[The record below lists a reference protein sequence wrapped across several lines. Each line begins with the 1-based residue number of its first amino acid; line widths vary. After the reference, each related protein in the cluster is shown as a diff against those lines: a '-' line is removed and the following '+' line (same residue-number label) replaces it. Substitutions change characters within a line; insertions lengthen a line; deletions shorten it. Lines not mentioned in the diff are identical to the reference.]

1 MQERYADK
9 LHIKFIV
16 YITFIIV
23 VGAVIKHGVDT
34 DYYFLINTGKY
45 IVENKLV
52 PTDNIW
58 VIHENYKLIIQQWLL
73 DIMQYGMYSLFGMNG
88 TTILTAIFLVLYNI
102 TLYLYS
108 KIILKN
114 KYTIIITMCI
124 LNILIFQF
132 FSSRP
137 YLITASIINLEM
149 CILNKYFNNKINDIK
164 YIIEMCLISLF
175 QINFQCASWVILF
188 VMILPYIVP
197 EIWVKKWYKNI
208 DWHKILISI
217 FVIIAMICVA
227 FINPNGVDSLL
238 YLYKSRSIV
247 KSAQISELLPSS
259 FISIQGFTLILTLVL
274 FVRKADKLKYSK
286 GLIYLTIGT
295 FILATMQIR
304 NQIYLNICLVSW
316 IGLSIESIVI
326 KLHKTSSNKVY
337 KLIKTSYIIV
347 GFLATI
353 LVTNELITYDYSNS
367 LEQQD
372 AVEYLNSLDKD
383 NIVLYT
389 DFATGNYFE
398 FEGYKV
404 YMDARPELYMKEING
419 QYDLYE
425 EYKDIASGKIDFDE
439 FTSKYEF
446 THLDVPIYSSFDTYL
461 YYNVNYK
468 LISENDSYRLY
479 EKIN

>member
-1 MQERYADK
+1 
-9 LHIKFIV
+9 
-16 YITFIIV
+16 
-23 VGAVIKHGVDT
+23 
-34 DYYFLINTGKY
+34 
-45 IVENKLV
+45 
-52 PTDNIW
+52 
-58 VIHENYKLIIQQWLL
+58 
-73 DIMQYGMYSLFGMNG
+73 
-88 TTILTAIFLVLYNI
+88 
-102 TLYLYS
+102 
-108 KIILKN
+108 
-114 KYTIIITMCI
+114 
-124 LNILIFQF
+124 
-132 FSSRP
+132 
-137 YLITASIINLEM
+137 
-149 CILNKYFNNKINDIK
+149 
-164 YIIEMCLISLF
+164 
-175 QINFQCASWVILF
+175 
-188 VMILPYIVP
+188 
-197 EIWVKKWYKNI
+197 
-208 DWHKILISI
+208 
-217 FVIIAMICVA
+217 
-227 FINPNGVDSLL
+227 
-238 YLYKSRSIV
+238 
-247 KSAQISELLPSS
+247 
-259 FISIQGFTLILTLVL
+259 
-274 FVRKADKLKYSK
+274 
-286 GLIYLTIGT
+286 
-295 FILATMQIR
+295 
-304 NQIYLNICLVSW
+304 LVSW

-353 LVTNELITYDYSNS
+353 LVTNELITYDYSNL